1 MKVLVLAIDRDDD
14 IGMKTS
20 IKGPIVGREDNIR
33 VANKLALADPEDADM
48 NTMFSAISTL
58 DHLRKN
64 GYDAEVAT
72 ICGDKDVGHTSDQ
85 ILTKQ
90 LEEVLEEVRPH
101 YAYLVSDGAEDE
113 YIYPIVASRIK
124 VNHVKRVYVKQSSTI
139 ESTFYLIVK
148 TLKDVRMRKKILAP
162 LILIFM
168 IYGIFGFL
176 IPFLVDWYRGV
187 DILNNV
193 QMFIMPLIALGL
205 GLYFLFWAY
214 PVHLSVASMSSR
226 VIRTYKN
233 VKKSLVEGDFSLI
246 FTVIGLVLIV
256 IGIFMGM
263 DVAVRDA
270 TNVVES
276 VFFFIGG
283 AFLWII
289 LGIITHEGG
298 KVAKAF
304 QEGTMI
310 KPSFWVVTIALFVA
324 LIIFSLLFLI
334 AFNLMGLL
342 FNFENPDTVLMLT
355 FIEIGIS
362 LMVIIAGSILYRSMQ
377 EKAAKEDGW
386 RR

>member
-1 MKVLVLAIDRDDD
+1 
-14 IGMKTS
+14 
-20 IKGPIVGREDNIR
+20 
-33 VANKLALADPEDADM
+33 
-48 NTMFSAISTL
+48 
-58 DHLRKN
+58 
-64 GYDAEVAT
+64 
-72 ICGDKDVGHTSDQ
+72 
-85 ILTKQ
+85 
-90 LEEVLEEVRPH
+90 
-101 YAYLVSDGAEDE
+101 
-113 YIYPIVASRIK
+113 
-124 VNHVKRVYVKQSSTI
+124 
-139 ESTFYLIVK
+139 
-148 TLKDVRMRKKILAP
+148 
-162 LILIFM
+162 M